1 MKVVARKVERSK
13 NKEEEK
19 YFSTGKKGRMER
31 LKFNFLLSRSL
42 GDDTLWKRHKRCEN
56 GIKNK
61 QGRWRIINIS
71 SYSAALLLFLSWW
84 LIKL

>member
-1 MKVVARKVERSK
+1 MKVEARKVERSE

-19 YFSTGKKGRMER
+19 SLTTGKRGRMER

-61 QGRWRIINIS
+61 QGRWRIINVS
-71 SYSAALLLFLSWW
+71 SYSAAFLFFFHGGS
-84 LIKL
+84 